1 VSGAL
6 SFESVLIK
14 NLRIQRFKSIRDL
27 SLACRKV
34 NVFIGA
40 PDTGKT
46 NILEALQFL
55 SCLGWNLPIG
65 DSIRLQEGLGF
76 HPLFYKQFFD
86 QPVVITWD
94 EGSLSASLEG
104 DRLNLAYRGPGGDFT
119 AGLGFPGVL
128 PVEALSGVRH
138 YSYSSSRVWRYSID
152 GRDGASTILPPQGS
166 NFLYIARHDE
176 RVYGFLRE
184 TVSDIHWKLRFDNA
198 QKQFYLSEVR
208 KDDIFDYNLEL
219 LSDSLKRLIF
229 YGAILITSE
238 TSVLVM
244 DEPDVYA
251 FPPYPKI
258 LGEMIA
264 DDKSNQFFLTTH
276 NPYFLS
282 ALVEKTAESD
292 LALFVCG
299 RDPEGG
305 TTARLLS
312 TAEVQDVIQQGASV
326 FFNLE
331 EFLEA

>member
-1 VSGAL
+1 VRL
-6 SFESVLIK
+6 S
-14 NLRIQRFKSIRDL
+14 NLTIQRFKSIRDL
-27 SLACRKV
+27 SLPCRKV

-40 PDTGKT
+40 PDTGKS
-46 NILEALQFL
+46 NILEALQFA
-55 SCLGWNLPIG
+55 SCLGWNLEIG
-65 DSIRLQEGLGF
+65 TSLRLNRQLGF
-76 HPLFYKQFFD
+76 QPLFHRQFFNE
-86 QPVVITWD
+86 PVVVALDRDSVSATIESDGLTLLYQSPGM
-94 EGSLSASLEG
+94 GSK
-104 DRLNLAYRGPGGDFT
+104 
-119 AGLGFPGVL
+119 GLRRTIGFPGQL
-128 PVEALSGVRH
+128 QFDSLSGVRH
-138 YSYSSSRVWRYSID
+138 YAYESSAVWSYRTE
-152 GRDGASTILPPQGS
+152 GLRDATTTIHPPNGP
-166 NFLYIARHDE
+166 NLLYIARHDQ
-176 RVYGFLRE
+176 RVYDFLKE
-184 TVSDIHWKLRFDNA
+184 TVSDIHWKLRFDNT

-229 YGAILITSE
+229 YGAVLLTSD
-238 TSVLVM
+238 SAVLVM

-264 DDKSNQFFLTTH
+264 DDETNQFFLTTH

-282 ALVEKTAESD
+282 SLIEKTPESEI
-292 LALFVCG
+292 ALFVCG

-312 TAEVQDVIQQGASV
+312 SAEVQTVLDQGASV

>member
-1 VSGAL
+1 M
-6 SFESVLIK
+6 
-14 NLRIQRFKSIRDL
+14 RDL
-27 SLACRKV
+27 SLSCRKV
-34 NVFIGA
+34 NLFIGA

-46 NILEALQFL
+46 NILEALQL
-55 SCLGWNLPIG
+55 VSCLGWKLGIG
-65 DSIRLQEGLGF
+65 HSIRLSPSLGF
-76 HPLFYKQFFD
+76 QPLFHKQFLD
-86 QPVVITWD
+86 QPMMIVMD
-94 EGSLSASLEG
+94 ELSVSARLEG
-104 DRLNLAYRGPGGDFT
+104 DRLSLAYQSPRGSGSTSVTFQD
-119 AGLGFPGVL
+119 
-128 PVEALSGVRH
+128 PVQLDVFSPVRH
-138 YSYSSSRVWRYSID
+138 YAYASSAAWTYSGGGFD
-152 GRDGASTILPPQGS
+152 GTRTIQPPHGS

-176 RVYGFLRE
+176 RVYEFLRD
-184 TVSDIHWKLRFDNA
+184 TISDLHWKLRFDNA
-198 QKQFYLSEVR
+198 HKQFYLSEVR

-229 YGAILITSE
+229 YGAILITTES
-238 TSVLVM
+238 SVLVM

-282 ALVEKTAESD
+282 ALVEKTPESEM
-292 LALFVCG
+292 ALFVCG
-299 RDPEGG
+299 RDPEKG

-312 TAEVQDVIQQGASV
+312 PPEVQAVIEQGASI